1 MNNSVRCYVEKDLSI
16 SKKVFK
22 INQLVFFSIF
32 LVKILLMSL
41 DFNKTIINV
50 LEVLF
55 LLSFAVSMVA
65 GSFVIQNT
73 IILKKINGDKE
84 NV

>member
-1 MNNSVRCYVEKDLSI
+1 MNNSVRDYVEKDLNI

-32 LVKILLMSL
+32 LVKVLLTSL
-41 DFNKTIINV
+41 DFNKTVINV

-73 IILKKINGDKE
+73 IILKKIKGDKE

>member
-1 MNNSVRCYVEKDLSI
+1 MNNSVRGYVEKDLSI

-41 DFNKTIINV
+41 DFNKTVINV